1 MSIDKK
7 LVHCEPDDPHRCQA
21 SQRNGQCPFRAME
34 GFKYCARHGGRLPGM
49 KEKQEVKQYRL
60 QVWQQRLDEFTE
72 SDKVKSL
79 RDEIGIL
86 RIIME
91 NILNQC
97 HDSGDLLRYSSK
109 ISELAAKIE
118 KLVVSCN
125 RLERSMGMMLDKT
138 AALNLA
144 SQIVE
149 IIGAHVND
157 PEVIDA
163 ISGEIITALAAIQ

>member
-1 MSIDKK
+1 MPIDKK
-7 LVHCEPDDPHRCQA
+7 LVRCEADDPNRCQ
-21 SQRNGQCPFRAME
+21 STGKTGQCPYLAME
-34 GFKYCARHGGRLPGM
+34 GFPYCARHGGRMPSTR
-49 KEKQEVKQYRL
+49 EKQEVKQYRL
-60 QVWQQRLDEFTE
+60 QIWQQRLDEFTE

-97 HDSGDLLRYSSK
+97 MDSGDLLRYSSK

-157 PEVIDA
+157 PETIDA